1 MLALENVSWTAA
13 DGEEIL
19 RNISLEV
26 PDGKMTVITGP
37 NGGGKTSLAKLIA
50 GLVNPTEGKIL
61 LDGKDITDWD
71 MTERARGG
79 ISYAFQQPVRFKGL
93 TVRDLLETSAEK
105 KLDSGEVCRYLGEV
119 GLCAEE
125 YIDRVVDDSLSGG
138 QEDRDRYGPR
148 QKECEAPRI

>member
-79 ISYAFQQPVRFKGL
+79 ISYAFQQPVRFK
-93 TVRDLLETSAEK
+93 DLQSAIFLK
-105 KLDSGEVCRYLGEV
+105 H
-119 GLCAEE
+119 
-125 YIDRVVDDSLSGG
+125 
-138 QEDRDRYGPR
+138 R
-148 QKECEAPRI
+148 QKRSWTAGKYADILEKWDSARKNILTEWWTTAFPEERARGSRSLRSSPERM